1 MALHTELDIHR
12 DCCRLLEVTIDV
24 VKEMRRDFKA
34 TLGTEIRKLV
44 VHMLLMVLRAN
55 KTRDRDLRV
64 KYLDQLLEDVDVF
77 NNLMRVCRDTKAR
90 LISTGLY
97 SAATKISAS
106 IGAQAGG
113 WKKKTESSPVVS
125 PSRR

>member
-1 MALHTELDIHR
+1 MSLHTDLDIHR
-12 DCCRLLEVTIDV
+12 DCCLLLEVTIDV

-55 KTRDRDLRV
+55 KTRDPAQRV

-77 NNLMRVCRDTKAR
+77 NNLMRVCRDTQIK

-97 SAATKISAS
+97 ATATKISAS

-113 WKKKTESSPVVS
+113 WKNHTTSSPVTS